1 MMAIILRINELGG
14 WLERVDEASDSTAE
28 VGLRHAKERDLP
40 FRVIL
45 IRGCNAEQFRQQ
57 A

>member
-14 WLERVDEASDSTAE
+14 WLERVNEASDSTAE
-28 VGLRHAKERDLP
+28 VGLRHAKERDLS